1 MKYLYLIFKF
11 LSRQKQKK
19 IINYGGNLSQPYQ
32 IADYIPP
39 YLDPNHPPHL
49 LFIAPS
55 SKATEAQEFSKQL
68 SFLIFRIFPKNK
80 QTETLNYR

>member
-19 IINYGGNLSQPYQ
+19 INYGGNLSQPYQ

-39 YLDPNHPPHL
+39 YLDPNHPPP
-49 LFIAPS
+49 IS
-55 SKATEAQEFSKQL
+55 SL
-68 SFLIFRIFPKNK
+68 
-80 QTETLNYR
+80 